1 MSMSHLNMFDRACAV
16 LALLLGAIFILLG
29 VLGLFAGCS
38 AHFTLP
44 PVLGAAPA
52 FVAWGFIKPILVA
65 WNRPAP
71 PREAKTPFQ
80 PARRGRGKGR

>member
-1 MSMSHLNMFDRACAV
+1 MSFSHLNMFDRACAV
-16 LALLLGAIFILLG
+16 LALVLGAIFTLLG

-52 FVAWGFIKPILVA
+52 FVAWGVIKPILVA
-65 WNRPAP
+65 WNRPP
-71 PREAKTPFQ
+71 PSDATASYKYAQRS
-80 PARRGRGKGR
+80 RGEGR